1 MGIATL
7 AKTVQAPRL
16 IVEEKVDPLT
26 MKQFSVAEYHKL
38 IEIGVLK
45 SGEPYELLEG
55 WIVKKLPINP
65 AQASS
70 IRKLA
75 ASLMTR
81 FHPEWVVSVQLPIT
95 TAKSE
100 PEPDIVIAE
109 GPYEKY
115 DARHPSPL
123 ESELVIEV
131 SASSLAIDRG
141 FKLGV
146 YASARVPQY
155 WVVNLIHHR
164 VEVYT
169 QPRGGKKPGYKS
181 CVHYAKGEEIP
192 LVLAKKKVGSLPV
205 SEFLA

>member
-1 MGIATL
+1 MGVATL
-7 AKTVQAPRL
+7 AKTVKVPRL
-16 IVEEKVDPLT
+16 VVEVKVDPLT

-45 SGEPYELLEG
+45 SSEPYELLEG
-55 WIVKKLPINP
+55 WIVKKMPINP

-70 IRKLA
+70 IRKLT
-75 ASLMTR
+75 ASLMSR

-95 TAKSE
+95 TARSE
-100 PEPDIVIAE
+100 PEPNIVIAE

-131 SASSLAIDRG
+131 SSSSLSIDRG

-146 YASARVPQY
+146 YASAKVPQY

-169 QPRGGKKPGYKS
+169 KPKAGKNPTYKS
-181 CVHYAKGEEIP
+181 RVDYVKGDEIP
-192 LVLAKKKVGSLPV
+192 LVLAGKPVGTLPV